1 MKLNVWYVYIYY
13 NKICVILFS
22 YYDLVNIIFLYINI
36 IMVKWFYYNEY
47 IKGLMLFYKMV
58 FLFFKIEMI
67 LIYMINNIIEC
78 MWIL

>member
-22 YYDLVNIIFLYINI
+22 YYDLVNIVFLYINI

>member
-22 YYDLVNIIFLYINI
+22 YYDLVNIVFLYINI

-78 MWIL
+78 TWIL

>member
-22 YYDLVNIIFLYINI
+22 YYDLVNIVFLYINI
-36 IMVKWFYYNEY
+36 IMVNWFYYNEY

>member
-1 MKLNVWYVYIYY
+1 M
-13 NKICVILFS
+13 LFS
-22 YYDLVNIIFLYINI
+22 YYDLVNIVFLYINI